1 MRCSIGTTFDVTYS
15 LRIKESARKEIGALP
30 KDDRMRVVTA
40 IDGLRDE
47 PHQGTQ
53 LKGTATGL
61 RRIRVGRYRV
71 IFEVQKDA
79 LVVLVVRVGHRKDV
93 YR

>member
-1 MRCSIGTTFDVTYS
+1 MRFGVTYS
-15 LRIKESARKEIGALP
+15 LRIKENASKEIRALP
-30 KDDRMRVVTA
+30 RSDRERVIAA
-40 IDGLRDE
+40 IDSLRDE

-53 LKGTATGL
+53 LKGSTTGL

-71 IFEVQKDA
+71 IFEVQKEA
-79 LVVLVVRVGHRKDV
+79 LIVLVLRVGHRKDV